1 MYLGFHCH
9 TVCPIRNLDRL
20 QTLATAVLSL
30 TVLGSLTSCTRPEQS
45 SDNRGVETVNA
56 TGPSNSP
63 AIAENHATT
72 NPGETTLAKLQ
83 GPPIDLTKPSEA
95 NRDGLLQKTKVGPG
109 HLDSPALAPVS
120 IKPADAS
127 LTLELPEHIH
137 IDGGSVNAEMSLA
150 STPVLQNG
158 NPPPVEEHLVTT
170 DRATGSRVGPLEQTV
185 PPKASAQVLAT
196 EAEKNQRIADAWPKP
211 WAVFFITGQQMGYIE
226 PCGCTGLE
234 NQKGGLNRR
243 DTLISELRA
252 RDFNVIP
259 IDVGN
264 QERRMGRQ
272 GHLKFIKTIEAM
284 KQMDYRSV
292 ALGPEDLKFSPVD
305 LLYSM
310 SDVNRSPSPFV
321 SSNVRL
327 FDSYPDQLKIIE
339 VGKRKIGITS
349 FLGKTQEKIENA
361 DIKIIDPVE
370 SLKQVAPKFKAAG
383 CEYLVMLAHASTEES
398 IAVAKAVP
406 EFDLVVTAGG
416 IGEPT
421 YKPEPI
427 EGTKSVMVQVGV
439 KGMYVGIL
447 GLFEDKNIP
456 PRYQRIAL
464 SSQFPDSPRMMELF
478 DKYQESLQQIGFEGL
493 GIRANSHPSTHE
505 FVGTE
510 KCGECHT
517 KALAVWKDSPHAHAT
532 DSIIKPPAR
541 SEVARHFDPECVSC
555 HVTGWN
561 PQEFIPYH
569 TGYMSVEGTANL
581 VGSGC
586 ENCHGPGSAHV
597 AAESGD
603 MQADDA
609 LIAKLRD
616 EMRLPM
622 NRAED
627 KCLQCH
633 DMDNSPAFHDE
644 GAFQKYWDQVKH
656 YGKD

>member
-1 MYLGFHCH
+1 VHFGFRCL
-9 TVCPIRNLDRL
+9 TVCPTVPVVCSKTLGAAVL
-20 QTLATAVLSL
+20 TLAGVVAIS
-30 TVLGSLTSCTRPEQS
+30 GCTK
-45 SDNRGVETVNA
+45 SDSQKA
-56 TGPSNSP
+56 QSNS
-63 AIAENHATT
+63 AAGSTALVK
-72 NPGETTLAKLQ
+72 G
-83 GPPIDLTKPSEA
+83 GSDSGDLPTDNSSTSQAQLGKPRLRTPQSDEQ
-95 NRDGLLQKTKVGPG
+95 LLE
-109 HLDSPALAPVS
+109 PVS
-120 IKPADAS
+120 IQPAESNLAVETPTQNPADSGVKAA
-127 LTLELPEHIH
+127 
-137 IDGGSVNAEMSLA
+137 DMSLA
-150 STPVLQNG
+150 STVV
-158 NPPPVEEHLVTT
+158 PPKDNSLAVEDRLVAT
-170 DRATGSRVGPLEQTV
+170 DRAVGPTAALPDQTV
-185 PPKASAQVLAT
+185 PPKNSSRVLAT
-196 EAEKNQRIADAWPKP
+196 DAEKNQRIAEAWPKP
-211 WAVFFITGQQMGYIE
+211 WAVFVITGQQMGYIE

-243 DTLISELRA
+243 DSLIAELRA
-252 RDFNVIP
+252 RDYPIVP

-272 GHLKFIKTIEAM
+272 GQLKFIKTVEAM
-284 KQMDYRSV
+284 KQMDYRAV

-305 LLYSM
+305 LMYSM
-310 SDVNRSPSPFV
+310 SDVDGSPSPFV

-327 FDSYPDQLKIIE
+327 FDSYPEELKIIE
-339 VGKRKIGITS
+339 VSNRKIGITS
-349 FLGKTQEKIENA
+349 FLGKTTNDLNNA
-361 DIKIIDPVE
+361 DVKILDPIE
-370 SLKQVAPKFKAAG
+370 SLKQAVPKLKAAG
-383 CEYLVMLAHASTEES
+383 CEYLVVLAHASIEES

-427 EGTKSVMVQVGV
+427 EGTKSVLVQVGV

-456 PRYQRIAL
+456 PRYQRLAL

-478 DKYQESLQQIGFEGL
+478 AKYQQSLEQIGFEGL
-493 GIRANSHPSTHE
+493 GLRTNPHPSTRE

-517 KALAVWKDSPHAHAT
+517 KAMAVWKDSPHAHAT
-532 DSIIKPPAR
+532 DSIVKPPER
-541 SEVARHFDPECVSC
+541 SDVARHFDPECVSC
-555 HVTGWN
+555 HVTGWH
-561 PQEFIPYH
+561 PQEFYPYH
-569 TGYMSVEGTANL
+569 SGYTSIQDTPNL

-603 MQADDA
+603 MEADEA
-609 LIAKLRD
+609 MLAKLRE

-622 NRAED
+622 TRAED
-627 KCLQCH
+627 KCLECH

-644 GAFQKYWDQVKH
+644 GAFQKYWDQIKH